1 MKRNQY
7 RKTFEFFSTEQ
18 QAAAFVAAR
27 KKQRRKAHM
36 TPWRS
41 ADGRENKFIVWYY
54 ICGRTK
60 S

>member
-41 ADGRENKFIVWYY
+41 ADGREHKFIVWYY
-54 ICGRTK
+54 I
-60 S
+60 

>member
-1 MKRNQY
+1 MNQH
-7 RKTFEFFSTEQ
+7 RETFEFFDTEQ

-36 TPWRS
+36 TPWQS
-41 ADGRENKFIVWYY
+41 ADGSENKFIVWYY
-54 ICGRTK
+54 ILGRAT

>member
-1 MKRNQY
+1 MRRNQHH
-7 RKTFEFFSTEQ
+7 KTFEFFDTEQ
-18 QAAAFVAAR
+18 QATTFVAAR

-54 ICGRTK
+54 I
-60 S
+60 

>member
-41 ADGRENKFIVWYY
+41 ADGRENKFIVCYY
-54 ICGRTK
+54 ISGRTK

>member
-1 MKRNQY
+1 MNQY

-36 TPWRS
+36 TEKSPQAPVFRH
-41 ADGRENKFIVWYY
+41 GVKGCKFAE
-54 ICGRTK
+54 CAE
-60 S
+60 

>member
-18 QAAAFVAAR
+18 QAAVFVAG
-27 KKQRRKAHM
+27 
-36 TPWRS
+36 PWRS

-54 ICGRTK
+54 I
-60 S
+60 

>member
-1 MKRNQY
+1 MRRNQH

-36 TPWRS
+36 MPWTS
-41 ADGRENKFIVWYY
+41 ADRTEHKFIVWYY
-54 ICGRTK
+54 I
-60 S
+60 

>member
-36 TPWRS
+36 TPWWS
-41 ADGRENKFIVWYY
+41 ADGKENKFIVWYY
-54 ICGRTK
+54 I
-60 S
+60 